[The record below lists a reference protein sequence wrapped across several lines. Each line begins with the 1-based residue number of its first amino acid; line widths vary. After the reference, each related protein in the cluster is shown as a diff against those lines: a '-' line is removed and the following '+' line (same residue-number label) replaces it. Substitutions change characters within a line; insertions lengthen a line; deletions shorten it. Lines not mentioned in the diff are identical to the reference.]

1 MWQTYIN
8 VCLNNKCICLWY
20 ISLIKKHFD
29 LRVFKT
35 HLSVISFAITWISC
49 HVTTKASCMLSLMLH
64 VILKPN
70 CFNSAFWEIF
80 TLTGKS
86 EGLLHQKLNLTWH
99 SENKALIFGSRKREE
114 THTQKKRNG
123 KRKWM
128 LWMNYYFRLEK
139 MFIELSDEHQ
149 S

>member
-49 HVTTKASCMLSLMLH
+49 HVTTKASCMLCLMLR

-99 SENKALIFGSRKREE
+99 SENKALIFSSGKREE
-114 THTQKKRNG
+114 THKK
-123 KRKWM
+123 KEM
-128 LWMNYYFRLEK
+128 EK
-139 MFIELSDEHQ
+139 ENECSEWITTLD
-149 S
+149 